1 MKINKRFIQFL
12 ACILILIFHLWI
24 IVTGSNIENFIIKTA
39 YIGVDMFFLVSAYSL
54 ADKKL
59 EYKSFVLNRFINI
72 YLKYIIFALIFF
84 IYKKI
89 KFIRFIKIIL
99 GIELFERGGG
109 AFLWFIPA
117 IMIFYLVYPLFI
129 NWKNKYKGLIV
140 LVIYLIVGICLSNFT
155 NYRSLFIF
163 INRIPVLLLGYY
175 LKVKELKYNEYFNYL
190 FIIIGI
196 ILLYLFGYKNR
207 LNYPIKE
214 IFYVTSIVLIIG
226 ILYLSN
232 KVKNGLIINT
242 VGSISLEVY
251 AVQMIFGYDLA
262 AKLLNLINIKLL
274 VNILVIISVLI
285 IAYIFNQLFN
295 LILKKNK

>member
-117 IMIFYLVYPLFI
+117 IMIFYLVYPLFT

-140 LVIYLIVGICLSNFT
+140 LVVYLIVGICLSNFT

-175 LKVKELKYNEYFNYL
+175 LKVKEFKYNEYFNYL

-196 ILLYLFGYKNR
+196 IFLYLFGYKNR

-242 VGSISLEVY
+242 VSSISLEVY

-274 VNILVIISVLI
+274 VNVLVIISVLI

>member
-89 KFIRFIKIIL
+89 KFVRFIKIIL

-175 LKVKELKYNEYFNYL
+175 LKVKEFKYNEYFNYL

-232 KVKNGLIINT
+232 IVKNGLIINT

-274 VNILVIISVLI
+274 VNILVIILILI

-295 LILKKNK
+295 LILRKNK